1 MKIKTFTDI
10 EFAKEKDRVERLD
23 KLVNEWLEKNKNI
36 DIVNIQRNEDN
47 NSYITICYEE
57 D

>member
-10 EFAKEKDRVERLD
+10 EFGKDKDRVEKLD
-23 KLVNEWLEKNKNI
+23 NLVNEWLKQHENL
-36 DIVNIQRNEDN
+36 DIINVQRNEEN
-47 NSYITICYEE
+47 ASYITICYEE

>member
-1 MKIKTFTDI
+1 MKIKTFTDV

-23 KLVNEWLEKNKNI
+23 KLVNEWLEKNKEI
-36 DIVNIQRNEDN
+36 DVVNIQRNEDN

-57 D
+57 N